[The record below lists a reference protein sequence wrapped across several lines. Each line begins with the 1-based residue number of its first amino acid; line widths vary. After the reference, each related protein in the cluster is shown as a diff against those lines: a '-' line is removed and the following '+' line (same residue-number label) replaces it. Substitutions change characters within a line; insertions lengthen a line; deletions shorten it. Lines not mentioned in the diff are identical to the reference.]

1 MNRFRSHHAFRRSSS
16 PRRGMALVAVLAAM
30 AVMLV
35 MLGGL
40 LRLGLLGR
48 RQLLRELDVRQA
60 ESLLEA
66 AADRAVARLRAEPAW
81 SGGSERVASDAIVG
95 RGDAEV
101 IVAVEAAGGD
111 RRLRVVVDY
120 PAGRPDSIRR
130 ERVFAVAPAA
140 LEPPSTPSEP
150 PAATASPETSP

>member
-1 MNRFRSHHAFRRSSS
+1 MNRSASHPAPRRSSA

-81 SGGSERVASDAIVG
+81 SVDD
-95 RGDAEV
+95 DAEP
-101 IVAVEAAGGD
+101 AVPARGLD
-111 RRLRVVVDY
+111 RDDHLRVVVDY

-140 LEPPSTPSEP
+140 LEPPSNPSDP
-150 PAATASPETSP
+150 PATTASPETSP